1 MENRRVAHLASR
13 ISLHLV
19 VVLFAAAFLLPFAW
33 LLSTSLKTLPEAFQT
48 PPEFFPVTPQWG
60 NYVEVFQR
68 VPLLRYFANS
78 MLISVVTTAGILISA
93 SMGAYSVTKINWRGS
108 RILFPLM
115 MTTLLLPVQV
125 ALIPTYLIFKSLHL
139 TGTFAP
145 LLLPSFLGG
154 GIGGGYYI
162 FLLRQ
167 FFLTV
172 PDSLFESARIDGAS
186 EMRTFLTIMIPLCQ
200 PALLT
205 VAIFNFLNTWSDF
218 VTPLIYLTK
227 KESYTLSLGLQAFL
241 GEHHVEWN
249 LLMAAAAFF
258 TLPTIVL
265 FFFAQKYFIEGVKTS
280 GLKI

>member
-1 MENRRVAHLASR
+1 MANNQLRRNAVRVAGHAGM
-13 ISLHLV
+13 V
-19 VVLFAAAFLLPFAW
+19 VFAAIFLLPFAW
-33 LLSTSLKTLPEAFQT
+33 LLSTSLKTLPEAFRT
-48 PPEFFPVTPQWG
+48 PPVFFPLKAQWQ
-60 NYVEVFQR
+60 NYVDVFTR
-68 VPLLRYFANS
+68 VPLFRYFVNS
-78 MLISVVTTAGILISA
+78 LFISVTTTAGILVST
-93 SMGAYSVTKINWRGS
+93 SMGAYAVTKVAWRGA
-108 RILFPLM
+108 RLLFPLM
-115 MTTLLLPVQV
+115 MATLLLPVQV
-125 ALIPTYLIFKSLHL
+125 ALIPTYLVFRTLHL
-139 TGTFAP
+139 TGSFAP
-145 LLLPSFLGG
+145 LILPSFLGG

-172 PDSLFESARIDGAS
+172 PDSLFESAHIDGAG
-186 EMRTFLTIMIPLCQ
+186 EARIFLTIMIPLCQ

-218 VTPLIYLTK
+218 ISPLIYLTK

-249 LLMAAAAFF
+249 LLMAASAFF
-258 TLPTIVL
+258 TLPTIIL